1 MNAQEEQR
9 GHVVVGVDGSERGY
23 AGVRYAAAEAQRR
36 GVRLDIVHVTPGY
49 LPVGPFLM
57 IPDGSLQDF
66 GSTVAGRAAHEA
78 TEEVPGLEVK
88 SHVVPGNRVRELVD
102 FSREAG
108 LLILGARHL
117 SAMDHVW
124 TGATVTGVVCRAS
137 CPVAVIPAAWEAPA
151 TPHGRVV
158 AGYKSSEHS
167 AELFEDAF
175 VVAEEMKAELVVLH
189 AWKLEGVYD
198 DVVGGRVE
206 EKRWN
211 GEQAARIEAAIAD
224 YRESFPDVRVRV
236 RVVHDSPTRALVHA
250 SRTADR
256 LILVKPAH
264 LGYLHHLG
272 PTARAVLRLA
282 ECPVEI
288 VPPRPQPEVIPRLT
302 LEQGGALVR

>member
-1 MNAQEEQR
+1 MNTQEAQR

-57 IPDGSLQDF
+57 IPDGSLEDF
-66 GSTVAGRAAHEA
+66 GSTVARRAAHEA
-78 TEEVPGLEVK
+78 DDAVPGLDVT
-88 SHVVPGNRVRELVD
+88 SHQVHGNRVRELVA
-102 FSREAG
+102 FSRDAG

-124 TGATVTGVVCRAS
+124 TGATVTGVVSRAS
-137 CPVAVIPAAWEAPA
+137 CPVAVIPADWEAPPA
-151 TPHGRVV
+151 AHGRVV

-175 VVAEEMKAELVVLH
+175 VVAEEMNAELVVLH
-189 AWKLEGVYD
+189 AWKLDGVYD
-198 DVVGGRVE
+198 DVVAGRVE

-211 GEQAARIEAAIAD
+211 GEQGARIEAELAD

-236 RVVHDSPTRALVHA
+236 RVVHDVPTRALVHA

-264 LGYLHHLG
+264 LGLLHHLG
-272 PTARAVLRLA
+272 ATARAVLRLA

-288 VPPRPQPEVIPRLT
+288 VPRRRQPEVIAGLT
-302 LEQGGALVR
+302 LEQDGALVR